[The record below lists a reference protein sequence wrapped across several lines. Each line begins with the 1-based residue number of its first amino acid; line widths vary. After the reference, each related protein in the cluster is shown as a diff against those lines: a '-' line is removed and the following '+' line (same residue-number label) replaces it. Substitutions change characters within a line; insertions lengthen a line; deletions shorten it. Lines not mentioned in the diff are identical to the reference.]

1 MGLCDRIRSMCSR
14 NKGCDSG
21 CDTGCA
27 APAASGCCN

>member
-1 MGLCDRIRSMCSR
+1 MCSR